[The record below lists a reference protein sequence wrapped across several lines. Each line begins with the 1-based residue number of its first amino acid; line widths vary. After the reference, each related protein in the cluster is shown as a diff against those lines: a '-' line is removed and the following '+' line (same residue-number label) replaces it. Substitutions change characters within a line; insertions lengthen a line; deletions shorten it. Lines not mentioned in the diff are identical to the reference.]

1 MGHSFE
7 QHREAEVP
15 ATPEQVWEAIASG
28 PGITSWF
35 MGRNEVEDGAVRT
48 LFGEYTPHHAVSAS
62 ERPRRFAYGS
72 DPADDGRFIAYEFL
86 LAGRAGGTTVLRA
99 VTSGFLPGDDWA
111 DEYEAMT
118 LGTDLYFATLVEYL
132 TPRPPPLAPFTGRFA
147 TPITA
152 FGDSELGWDTTRR
165 NILTRLRL
173 TDPAAVGDQAEATI
187 AGVGDVTGSV
197 YFANSF
203 TLGIRTHDALLR
215 FIRGF
220 DKASI
225 AAHLIFTHETD
236 TDIDAMTSA
245 WRDWLSHP

>member
-1 MGHSFE
+1 MGRPFE

-35 MGRNEVEDGAVRT
+35 MGRNEVKDGVVRT
-48 LFGEYTPHHAVSAS
+48 VFGEFTPQHPVSVS
-62 ERPRRFAYGS
+62 ERPHRFAYGG

-86 LAGRAGGTTVLRA
+86 LEGRNGGTTVLRT
-99 VTSGFLPGDDWA
+99 VTSGFLPSEDWA

-132 TPRPPPLAPFTGRFA
+132 TPRPPPLVPFTGRFA

-152 FGDSELGWDTTRR
+152 FSDSELDWDTTRR
-165 NILTRLRL
+165 NILTRFRL
-173 TDPAAVGDQAEATI
+173 PDQTAAGDRAQAII
-187 AGVGDVTGSV
+187 AGVGEVTGTV

-203 TLGIRTHDALLR
+203 ALGIRTHDALLR

-220 DKASI
+220 GKANI
-225 AAHLIFTHETD
+225 AAHLVFTHDVD
-236 TDIDAMTSA
+236 TDAMTSA
-245 WRDWLSHP
+245 WRDWLTHS